1 MRVAAVW
8 FPDWPVQAAK
18 LELGDAVAD
27 PIVIGSQHRVKVC
40 SHAARQLGIR
50 RGMKL
55 RNAQAIAPELTV
67 VDDNADRDGRMFAS
81 LAASFD
87 DVAASV
93 EVLRPGL
100 VIVDLAAAARFHG
113 SEDTALEML
122 VDASA
127 RRGIDAFAGA
137 ADEIAT
143 AALAARTSRVVAP
156 GQSAAF
162 LATHPLTAL
171 TAETALGADAE
182 TVNVLGQLGVA
193 TLGDIAAIPPSAM
206 TTRFGAHGMHIHRI
220 ASAAPDRRV
229 APELPTADL
238 AVAITPEDPIERVD
252 AAAFAARALA
262 ASLHER
268 LKATGRNCLRLKITA
283 ELDGG
288 ERVERVWRT
297 REALTESGTADRV
310 RWQLDG
316 WLTSGGAGAITSLV
330 LEPLE
335 LAEPVAVGELWS
347 QGASTDGARRVIE
360 RVQSQLGIDA
370 VVQPRLVGGR
380 GVAERVR
387 LVAFGEAP
395 PSTASALTPAR
406 ARASTA
412 STASTASAASTRPH
426 TRASAS
432 APVKARPETK
442 VQALAWP
449 GAIPGPLPARLGGG
463 IDHPASSITLIDAS
477 ANPITVTAEALLS
490 SDPYA
495 LAWGEKRY
503 LVTGWAG
510 PWPVDEG
517 WWGSD
522 TNLSKVARLQVVGC
536 LGGEDGEPT
545 AWLLV
550 WTRRRWRVEAV
561 Y

>member
-18 LELGDAVAD
+18 LELGDAAAD

-40 SHAARQLGIR
+40 SHTARQLGIR

-67 VDDNADRDGRMFAS
+67 VEDNADRDGRMFAS
-81 LAASFD
+81 LAASLD

-100 VIVDLAAAARFHG
+100 VIVDLAAAAKFHG
-113 SEDTALEML
+113 SEGTALEML

-143 AALAARTSRVVAP
+143 AALAARTSRIVEP

-162 LATHPLTAL
+162 LAAHPLTAL
-171 TAETALGADAE
+171 TAETALGADTE

-193 TLGDIAAIPPSAM
+193 TLGDIAAIPPAAM

-283 ELDGG
+283 ELDSG

-380 GVAERVR
+380 GVAERIR

-395 PSTASALTPAR
+395 PAAG
-406 ARASTA
+406 ASTLA
-412 STASTASAASTRPH
+412 HTHAPTRSH
-426 TRASAS
+426 TPLP
-432 APVKARPETK
+432 APAHVKAQL
-442 VQALAWP
+442 QAKTHTQAKAQAQAWP
-449 GAIPGPLPARLGGG
+449 GAIPAPLPARLGGG

-477 ANPITVTAEALLS
+477 ATPITVTAEAILS

-522 TNLSKVARLQVVGC
+522 ANLSKVARLQVVGR

-550 WTRRRWRVEAV
+550 WTRQRWRVEAV